1 MLIHLARIAVITIAL
16 ALVGGVG
23 MLLARPQP
31 PTVITVIVPQQA
43 AAPSTTTVVQPAYIH
58 PAYYPYSWPY
68 WSWGTRAVYVG
79 D

>member
-1 MLIHLARIAVITIAL
+1 MLIHLARISVITIAL

-31 PTVITVIVPQQA
+31 PTIITVVVPPA
-43 AAPSTTTVVQPAYIH
+43 ATPAPTTVVQPAYIS
-58 PAYYPYSWPY
+58 AYPYA
-68 WSWGTRAVYVG
+68 WSWGHWYWH